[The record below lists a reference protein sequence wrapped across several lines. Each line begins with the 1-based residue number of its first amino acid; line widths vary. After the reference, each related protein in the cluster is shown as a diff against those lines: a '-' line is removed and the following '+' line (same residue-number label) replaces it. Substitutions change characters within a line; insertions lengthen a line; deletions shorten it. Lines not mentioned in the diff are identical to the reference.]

1 MKSKTARLIAVTAG
15 ALLAMTVTTGS
26 TQAQQSSA
34 PSGAFKDAVTSWPKS
49 APDRVRHLPVPVRP
63 HMCDEFMDEYT
74 TPFKG

>member
-34 PSGAFKDAVTSWPKS
+34 PGGAFKDAVTSWVKP
-49 APDRVRHLPVPVRP
+49 APDLVRHLPVRP
-63 HMCDEFMDEYT
+63 QMCEEFMHEYGK
-74 TPFKG
+74 PFKG